1 MIYPCPSRI
10 VVTRG
15 VVHHRVPEWPAGHSG
30 AHSWSPIMDTYH
42 AITHTQTLSKRE
54 KERKKER
61 KKDILTSSKAKI
73 GP

>member
-1 MIYPCPSRI
+1 MQKVGEIEEK
-10 VVTRG
+10 G
-15 VVHHRVPEWPAGHSG
+15 E
-30 AHSWSPIMDTYH
+30 
-42 AITHTQTLSKRE
+42 RE